1 MLAWFRSLFAP
12 RRVAVPPPSRPA
24 PRRPVGESL
33 QAPLTIEDTLAAVGG
48 VAGRVPDADTVAMLA
63 ERIVAELASSELA
76 IPPFPSSAGRV
87 LELVAQP
94 ALDLNELVRVLHWE
108 PAVVA
113 EIVRVAN
120 SVAFG
125 RDGFDDLRGALI
137 ALGMA
142 EVGSIAASVAARSL
156 FEVGSRAELE
166 LFPERWHDVHRDALV
181 VAFTASWLAQ
191 ARNVPRY
198 DRVFLRS
205 VIAGTAPML
214 ALRALAVQLLDGR
227 CARPGGEEISAAV
240 DAVRAQA
247 YDMAIARW
255 ALPPSVASVVDPASH
270 TERQVVELVTAVVEL
285 RRHPHRASAAI
296 AICDHARALGLDAKW
311 LRVLVAECD
320 TATERVTAI
329 LAPPTAAAA
338 ARASGARRPNAPAP

>member
-12 RRVAVPPPSRPA
+12 KRAVVPPPI
-24 PRRPVGESL
+24 RRAPVGTPL
-33 QAPLTIEDTLAAVGG
+33 TAPLTIEDTLAAVGG
-48 VAGRVPDADTVAMLA
+48 VAGRVPDPDVVAVLA
-63 ERIVAELASSELA
+63 ERIVKELASSELA
-76 IPPFPSSAGRV
+76 IPPFPSAAGRV

-94 ALDLNELVRVLHWE
+94 ALDLNELVRLLHWE

-120 SVAFG
+120 SVAYG
-125 RDGFDDLRGALI
+125 RDAFDDLRGALI

-156 FEVGSRAELE
+156 FEVKSRAELD
-166 LFPERWHDVHRDALV
+166 LFPERWYDVHRDALV

-205 VIAGTAPML
+205 VITGTAPML

-227 CARPGGEEISAAV
+227 CAKPGGEEISAAI
-240 DAVRAQA
+240 DAVRGQA
-247 YDMAIARW
+247 YDLAIARW
-255 ALPPSVASVVDPASH
+255 DLPPSVASVVDPASH
-270 TERQVVELVTAVVEL
+270 TERQIVELVAAVVEL

-296 AICDHARALGLDAKW
+296 AICDHARALNLDAKW
-311 LRVLVAECD
+311 LRVLVGECD
-320 TATERVTAI
+320 AATERVVAI
-329 LAPPTAAAA
+329 LAPPTPTAGA
-338 ARASGARRPNAPAP
+338 ARPTGARRPIAPAP